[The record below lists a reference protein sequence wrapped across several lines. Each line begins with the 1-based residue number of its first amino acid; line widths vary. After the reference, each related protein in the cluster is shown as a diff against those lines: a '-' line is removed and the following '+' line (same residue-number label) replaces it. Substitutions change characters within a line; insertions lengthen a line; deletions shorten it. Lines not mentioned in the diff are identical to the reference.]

1 MAEAQQSA
9 DKEPSLFS
17 LLSRDAMIV
26 FAALT
31 LWAASDA
38 WFQVTGLFAAELL
51 SAADGIFVGYIVAA
65 IFHEWGHY
73 LGARVSGAQTKRTL
87 PKSLTNLFRF
97 NFDFNNNS
105 SRQFHS
111 MSFGGW
117 IGHWGILVLIFI
129 TLPLD
134 TLGRRP
140 WSARSLASLFS
151 RHSLRPVFYVRPLAE
166 QNPQRYWVNY
176 RNGTSVKPAQWAP

>member
-73 LGARVSGAQTKRTL
+73 LGARVQFDCRLSSASSTMASGFPTTSNRICSTRLLQRNLTARVLGWPSSQKLWATMAAQLNATARVSVQFFAYDCPWRL
-87 PKSLTNLFRF
+87 PIPN
-97 NFDFNNNS
+97 
-105 SRQFHS
+105 
-111 MSFGGW
+111 
-117 IGHWGILVLIFI
+117 
-129 TLPLD
+129 
-134 TLGRRP
+134 
-140 WSARSLASLFS
+140 
-151 RHSLRPVFYVRPLAE
+151 
-166 QNPQRYWVNY
+166 
-176 RNGTSVKPAQWAP
+176 

>member
-51 SAADGIFVGYIVAA
+51 
-65 IFHEWGHY
+65 
-73 LGARVSGAQTKRTL
+73 L
-87 PKSLTNLFRF
+87 SLI
-97 NFDFNNNS
+97 
-105 SRQFHS
+105 H
-111 MSFGGW
+111 
-117 IGHWGILVLIFI
+117 I
-129 TLPLD
+129 
-134 TLGRRP
+134 
-140 WSARSLASLFS
+140 
-151 RHSLRPVFYVRPLAE
+151 
-166 QNPQRYWVNY
+166 
-176 RNGTSVKPAQWAP
+176 

>member
-1 MAEAQQSA
+1 MAEAQQTA
-9 DKEPSLFS
+9 DKEPSIFS

-73 LGARVSGAQTKRTL
+73 LGARVSGAQTKRTF
-87 PKSLTNLFRF
+87 PKSLTNLFQLTLRHC
-97 NFDFNNNS
+97 NENKLQI
-105 SRQFHS
+105 R
-111 MSFGGW
+111 
-117 IGHWGILVLIFI
+117 VLDKQI
-129 TLPLD
+129 P
-134 TLGRRP
+134 RR
-140 WSARSLASLFS
+140 LL
-151 RHSLRPVFYVRPLAE
+151 
-166 QNPQRYWVNY
+166 N
-176 RNGTSVKPAQWAP
+176 